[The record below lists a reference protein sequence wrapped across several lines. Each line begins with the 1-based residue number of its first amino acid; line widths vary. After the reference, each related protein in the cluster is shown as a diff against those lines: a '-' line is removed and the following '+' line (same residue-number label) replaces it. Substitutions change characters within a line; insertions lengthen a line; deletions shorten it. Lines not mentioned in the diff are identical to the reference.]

1 MKHILIWIFITSI
14 LFSAC
19 GKQDKPSSADA
30 AETVNENAVT
40 MTDPQIQ
47 SAGIQVGKLEKKDIS
62 TILKVNGTV
71 DVPPQSLVS
80 VSMPLGGY
88 LKSTHLLP
96 GMYVKKGEVIATMED
111 QQYIQLQQDY
121 LVTKSN
127 LEYAASEYSRQKE
140 LYETK
145 SSSEKVFQQARM
157 EYDNQKIALRALA
170 EKMELIHLNPEK
182 LTENNISNTVQIYA
196 PISGFVSAVKMN
208 IGRYVTGTDVLF
220 ELINPSDIHLNLRVF
235 EKDIEKLSIGQS
247 VMAYTLHQPDK
258 KYPCEIMLISQALS
272 DDRTAEVHCH
282 FEKYDK
288 ILLPGMYLNAEI
300 AVKNHNAFVVP
311 EDAVVIFEGKSFLFI
326 AVSKNEYKMTLVETG
341 VMEAGAIEIK
351 NAEALSDAD
360 IVTAGAYT
368 ILMEMK
374 NRSED

>member
-1 MKHILIWIFITSI
+1 
-14 LFSAC
+14 
-19 GKQDKPSSADA
+19 
-30 AETVNENAVT
+30 
-40 MTDPQIQ
+40 
-47 SAGIQVGKLEKKDIS
+47 
-62 TILKVNGTV
+62 
-71 DVPPQSLVS
+71 
-80 VSMPLGGY
+80 
-88 LKSTHLLP
+88 
-96 GMYVKKGEVIATMED
+96 
-111 QQYIQLQQDY
+111 
-121 LVTKSN
+121 
-127 LEYAASEYSRQKE
+127 
-140 LYETK
+140 
-145 SSSEKVFQQARM
+145 M

-170 EKMELIHLNPEK
+170 EKMELIHLNPDK
-182 LTENNISNTVQIYA
+182 LTESNISNTVQIYA

-300 AVKNHNAFVVP
+300 AVKNHNAWVVP
-311 EDAVVIFEGKSFLFI
+311 EDAVVIFEGKSFLFV
-326 AVSKNEYKMTLVETG
+326 AVSKNEYKMTLIETG
-341 VMEAGAIEIK
+341 VMEAGSIEIK
-351 NAEALSDAD
+351 NAETLSDVE

-374 NRSED
+374 NKSEE

>member
-1 MKHILIWIFITSI
+1 MKHIIIGIFLTAI
-14 LFSAC
+14 LFAC
-19 GKQDKPSSADA
+19 GKQDNTSSANTV
-30 AETVNENAVT
+30 ETVNENAVKL
-40 MTDPQIQ
+40 TDAQIQ
-47 SAGIQVGKLEKKDIS
+47 SAGVQVGKLEKKDIS

-111 QQYIQLQQDY
+111 QQYIQLQEDY

-127 LEYAASEYSRQKE
+127 LEYAASEYNRQKE

-220 ELINPSDIHLNLRVF
+220 ELINPLDIHLNLRVF

-311 EDAVVIFEGKSFLFI
+311 EDAVVIFEGKSFLFV

-374 NRSED
+374 NKSEE

>member
-1 MKHILIWIFITSI
+1 MKQIIIGIFLTAI
-14 LFSAC
+14 LFAC
-19 GKQDKPSSADA
+19 GKQDNTSSANTV
-30 AETVNENAVT
+30 ETVNENAVKL
-40 MTDPQIQ
+40 TDAQIQ
-47 SAGIQVGKLEKKDIS
+47 SAGVQVGKLEKKDIS

-96 GMYVKKGEVIATMED
+96 GMYVKKGEDIATMED
-111 QQYIQLQQDY
+111 QQYIQLQEDY

-127 LEYAASEYSRQKE
+127 LEYAASEYNRQKE

-220 ELINPSDIHLNLRVF
+220 ELINPLDIHLNLRVF

-300 AVKNHNAFVVP
+300 AVKNHNAWVVP
-311 EDAVVIFEGKSFLFI
+311 EDAVVIFEGKSFLFV

-374 NRSED
+374 NKSED

>member
-1 MKHILIWIFITSI
+1 MKHIIIGIFIISI
-14 LFSAC
+14 LSAC
-19 GKQDKPSSADA
+19 GKQDNTSSAKA
-30 AETVNENAVT
+30 AETVNENAVK
-40 MTDPQIQ
+40 MTDAQIQ

-127 LEYAASEYSRQKE
+127 LEYAASEYNRQKE

-170 EKMELIHLNPEK
+170 EKMELIHLNPDK
-182 LTENNISNTVQIYA
+182 LTESNISNTVQIYA

-300 AVKNHNAFVVP
+300 AVKNHNAWVVP
-311 EDAVVIFEGKSFLFI
+311 EDAVVIFEGKSFLFV
-326 AVSKNEYKMTLVETG
+326 AVSKNEYKMTLIETG
-341 VMEAGAIEIK
+341 VMEAGSIEIK
-351 NAEALSDAD
+351 NAEALSDVE

-374 NRSED
+374 NKSEE

>member
-1 MKHILIWIFITSI
+1 MKHIIIGIFIISI
-14 LFSAC
+14 LSAC
-19 GKQDKPSSADA
+19 GKQDNTSSANA
-30 AETVNENAVT
+30 AKTVNENAVK
-40 MTDPQIQ
+40 MTDAQIQ

-127 LEYAASEYSRQKE
+127 LEYAASEYNRQKE

-170 EKMELIHLNPEK
+170 EKMELIHLNPDK
-182 LTENNISNTVQIYA
+182 LTESNISNTVQIYA

-235 EKDIEKLSIGQS
+235 EKDIENLSIGQS

-300 AVKNHNAFVVP
+300 AVKNHNAWVVP
-311 EDAVVIFEGKSFLFI
+311 EDAVVIFEGKSFLFV
-326 AVSKNEYKMTLVETG
+326 AVSKNEYKMTLIETG
-341 VMEAGAIEIK
+341 VMEAGSIEIK
-351 NAEALSDAD
+351 NAETLSDVE

-374 NRSED
+374 NKSEE